1 MCIGYRQKPHAY
13 SQPWGEKFIYFQI
26 IPRGNLMGEITRDE
40 IRERLGNIDQI
51 RDIIFGAHLREY
63 TSRLDKAESD
73 ISAMQQDVRDRLGDL
88 KSVLANE
95 LRAAVESIDKR
106 LKSISASTQE
116 ESADLRQQFERINRK
131 FTSSIETLDETVESQ
146 RMALREELAQT
157 RDSLQNDN
165 RELRSLVFEEL
176 DRHFSIL
183 REDKL
188 SKDDMAELLF
198 ELGMRLK
205 GSEFVPELRE
215 AAEEKVEEKYE
226 RVNILDAEPKSE
238 RSNSSSA
245 DTVSTSARST
255 ARSTKAK
262 I

>member
-1 MCIGYRQKPHAY
+1 
-13 SQPWGEKFIYFQI
+13 
-26 IPRGNLMGEITRDE
+26 MGEITRDE

-73 ISAMQQDVRDRLGDL
+73 ISAIQQDVRDRLNDL
-88 KSVLANE
+88 KSVLASE

-106 LKSISASTQE
+106 LKTISTSTQE
-116 ESADLRQQFERINRK
+116 EAADLRQQFDRINRK
-131 FTSSIETLDETVESQ
+131 FTNSIETLDETVEAQ
-146 RMALREELAQT
+146 RVALREEIAQT
-157 RDSLQNDN
+157 RDNLQNDT
-165 RELRSLVFEEL
+165 RELRSLVLEEL

-226 RVNILDAEPKSE
+226 RVSILDSEPKVSP
-238 RSNSSSA
+238 SA
-245 DTVSTSARST
+245 DTTSSTTRTTSRS
-255 ARSTKAK
+255 SKAK
-262 I
+262 P

>member
-1 MCIGYRQKPHAY
+1 
-13 SQPWGEKFIYFQI
+13 
-26 IPRGNLMGEITRDE
+26 MGEITRDE

-73 ISAMQQDVRDRLGDL
+73 ISAIQQDVRDRLSDL
-88 KSVLANE
+88 KTVLASE

-106 LKSISASTQE
+106 LKTISTSTQE
-116 ESADLRQQFERINRK
+116 EAADLRQQFDRINRK
-131 FTSSIETLDETVESQ
+131 FTSSIETLDENVEAQ
-146 RMALREELAQT
+146 RVALREEIAQT
-157 RDSLQNDN
+157 RDNLQNDT
-165 RELRSLVFEEL
+165 RELRSLVLEEL

-226 RVNILDAEPKSE
+226 RVSILDSEPK
-238 RSNSSSA
+238 
-245 DTVSTSARST
+245 VSTSAEST
-255 ARSTKAK
+255 SPATRTTSRTSKAK
-262 I
+262 P

>member
-1 MCIGYRQKPHAY
+1 
-13 SQPWGEKFIYFQI
+13 
-26 IPRGNLMGEITRDE
+26 MGEITRDE

-73 ISAMQQDVRDRLGDL
+73 IASMQQDVRDRLNEL
-88 KSVLANE
+88 KSVLAIE
-95 LRAAVESIDKR
+95 LRNAVESIDKR
-106 LKSISASTQE
+106 LKTISASTQE
-116 ESADLRQQFERINRK
+116 ETADLRQQFERINRK
-131 FTSSIETLDETVESQ
+131 FTNSIETLDETVEAQ
-146 RMALREELAQT
+146 RVALRDELAQT
-157 RDSLQNDN
+157 RDGLQSDN
-165 RELRSLVFEEL
+165 RELRSLVLEEL

-215 AAEEKVEEKYE
+215 AAEERVEEKYE
-226 RVNILDAEPKSE
+226 RISMPEPEPKIE
-238 RSNSSSA
+238 RSSSSFSA
-245 DTVSTSARST
+245 DPAPSIGTTAKTTSR
-255 ARSTKAK
+255 TKSK
-262 I
+262 L

>member
-1 MCIGYRQKPHAY
+1 
-13 SQPWGEKFIYFQI
+13 
-26 IPRGNLMGEITRDE
+26 MGEITRDE

-51 RDIIFGAHLREY
+51 RDIIFGAHLR
-63 TSRLDKAESD
+63 
-73 ISAMQQDVRDRLGDL
+73 V
-88 KSVLANE
+88 
-95 LRAAVESIDKR
+95 DKR

-116 ESADLRQQFERINRK
+116 ESADLRQQFDRINRK
-131 FTSSIETLDETVESQ
+131 FTSSIETLDETVEAQ
-146 RMALREELAQT
+146 RVSLREELAQT
-157 RDSLQNDN
+157 RDNLQNDN
-165 RELRSLVFEEL
+165 RELRSLVLEEL

-226 RVNILDAEPKSE
+226 RVSLLDSAPK
-238 RSNSSSA
+238 
-245 DTVSTSARST
+245 VSTSAESATPATRTTSRT
-255 ARSTKAK
+255 SKAK
-262 I
+262 P

>member
-1 MCIGYRQKPHAY
+1 
-13 SQPWGEKFIYFQI
+13 
-26 IPRGNLMGEITRDE
+26 MGEITRDE

-73 ISAMQQDVRDRLGDL
+73 ISSIQQDVRDRLNEL
-88 KSVLANE
+88 KSVLAIE
-95 LRAAVESIDKR
+95 LRNAVESIDKR
-106 LKSISASTQE
+106 LKTISASTQE
-116 ESADLRQQFERINRK
+116 EAADLRQQFDRINRK
-131 FTSSIETLDETVESQ
+131 FTNSIETLDETVEAQ
-146 RMALREELAQT
+146 RIALRDELAQT
-157 RDSLQNDN
+157 RDNLQNDN
-165 RELRSLVFEEL
+165 RELRSLVLEEL

-215 AAEEKVEEKYE
+215 AAEERAEEKYE
-226 RVNILDAEPKSE
+226 QVSILGSEPKPE
-238 RSNSSSA
+238 RASSFSA
-245 DTVSTSARST
+245 DVPSTSTTTKTTSRSK
-255 ARSTKAK
+255 SKL
-262 I
+262 

>member
-1 MCIGYRQKPHAY
+1 
-13 SQPWGEKFIYFQI
+13 
-26 IPRGNLMGEITRDE
+26 MGEITRDE
-40 IRERLGNIDQI
+40 IRERLGTIDQI

-73 ISAMQQDVRDRLGDL
+73 ISAIQQDVRDRLNDL
-88 KSVLANE
+88 KSVLASE

-106 LKSISASTQE
+106 LKTISTSTQE
-116 ESADLRQQFERINRK
+116 EAADLRQQFDRINRK
-131 FTSSIETLDETVESQ
+131 FTNSIETLDETVEAQ
-146 RMALREELAQT
+146 RVALREEIAQT
-157 RDSLQNDN
+157 RDNLQNDT
-165 RELRSLVFEEL
+165 RELRSLVLEEL

-226 RVNILDAEPKSE
+226 RVSILDSEPKVSP
-238 RSNSSSA
+238 SA
-245 DTVSTSARST
+245 DTTSSTTRTTSRS
-255 ARSTKAK
+255 SKAK
-262 I
+262 P

>member
-1 MCIGYRQKPHAY
+1 MQTAVCRALRLKNFVPI
-13 SQPWGEKFIYFQI
+13 QI

-73 ISAMQQDVRDRLGDL
+73 ISAIQQDVRDRLNDL
-88 KSVLANE
+88 KSVLASE

-106 LKSISASTQE
+106 LKTISTSTQE
-116 ESADLRQQFERINRK
+116 EAADLRQQFDRINRK
-131 FTSSIETLDETVESQ
+131 FTNSIETLDETVEAQ
-146 RMALREELAQT
+146 RVTLREEIAQT
-157 RDSLQNDN
+157 RDNLQNDT
-165 RELRSLVFEEL
+165 RELRSLVLEEL

-226 RVNILDAEPKSE
+226 RVSILDSEPK
-238 RSNSSSA
+238 
-245 DTVSTSARST
+245 VSTSADATSPATRTTSRT
-255 ARSTKAK
+255 SKAK
-262 I
+262 P

>member
-1 MCIGYRQKPHAY
+1 
-13 SQPWGEKFIYFQI
+13 
-26 IPRGNLMGEITRDE
+26 MGEITRDE

-73 ISAMQQDVRDRLGDL
+73 ISAIQQDVRDRLSDL
-88 KSVLANE
+88 KTVLASE

-106 LKSISASTQE
+106 LKTISASTQE
-116 ESADLRQQFERINRK
+116 EAADLRQQFDRINRK
-131 FTSSIETLDETVESQ
+131 FTSSIETLDENVEAQ
-146 RMALREELAQT
+146 RVALREEIAQT
-157 RDSLQNDN
+157 RDNLQNDT
-165 RELRSLVFEEL
+165 RELRSLVLEEL

-226 RVNILDAEPKSE
+226 RVSILDTEPK
-238 RSNSSSA
+238 
-245 DTVSTSARST
+245 VSTSAEST
-255 ARSTKAK
+255 SPATRTTSRTSKAK
-262 I
+262 P

>member
-1 MCIGYRQKPHAY
+1 
-13 SQPWGEKFIYFQI
+13 
-26 IPRGNLMGEITRDE
+26 MGEITRDE

-51 RDIIFGAHLREY
+51 RDIIFGAHLREF
-63 TSRLDKAESD
+63 TSRLDKSEAD
-73 ISAMQQDVRDRLGDL
+73 VAAIQQEVSDRLSEL
-88 KSVLANE
+88 KSVLALE

-106 LKSISASTQE
+106 LKTISATPQE
-116 ESADLRQQFERINRK
+116 EAADLRQQFDRINRK
-131 FTSSIETLDETVESQ
+131 FTNSIETLDETVEAQ
-146 RMALREELAQT
+146 RVALRDELAQT
-157 RDSLQNDN
+157 RDSLQSDT
-165 RELRSLVFEEL
+165 RELRSLVLEEL

-226 RVNILDAEPKSE
+226 RVSIEPAPKTERLSSLSDDTTSPSTTAKTTSRAKS
-238 RSNSSSA
+238 
-245 DTVSTSARST
+245 
-255 ARSTKAK
+255 KL
-262 I
+262 

>member
-1 MCIGYRQKPHAY
+1 
-13 SQPWGEKFIYFQI
+13 
-26 IPRGNLMGEITRDE
+26 MGEITRDE

-73 ISAMQQDVRDRLGDL
+73 ISAIQQDVRDRLSDL
-88 KSVLANE
+88 KTVLASE

-106 LKSISASTQE
+106 LKTISASTQE
-116 ESADLRQQFERINRK
+116 EAADLRQQFDRINRK
-131 FTSSIETLDETVESQ
+131 FTSSIETLDENVEAQ
-146 RMALREELAQT
+146 RVALREEIAQT
-157 RDSLQNDN
+157 RDNLQNDT
-165 RELRSLVFEEL
+165 RELRSLVLEEL

-226 RVNILDAEPKSE
+226 RVSILDSEPK
-238 RSNSSSA
+238 
-245 DTVSTSARST
+245 VSTSAEST
-255 ARSTKAK
+255 SPTTRTTSRTSKAK
-262 I
+262 P

>member
-1 MCIGYRQKPHAY
+1 
-13 SQPWGEKFIYFQI
+13 
-26 IPRGNLMGEITRDE
+26 MGEITRDE

-63 TSRLDKAESD
+63 NSRLDKAESD
-73 ISAMQQDVRDRLGDL
+73 ISAMQQDMRDRLSDL
-88 KSVLANE
+88 KVVLASE

-106 LKSISASTQE
+106 LKTISASTQE
-116 ESADLRQQFERINRK
+116 ETADLRQQFDRINRK
-131 FTSSIETLDETVESQ
+131 FTNSIETLDEAVEAQ
-146 RMALREELAQT
+146 RVALRDELAQT
-157 RDSLQNDN
+157 RDSLQNDT
-165 RELRSLVFEEL
+165 RELRSLVLEEL
-176 DRHFSIL
+176 DRSFSIL
-183 REDKL
+183 REDKI

-226 RVNILDAEPKSE
+226 RVSILEPEPKTE
-238 RSNSSSA
+238 RPAAPSPETTTA
-245 DTVSTSARST
+245 TRATSRS
-255 ARSTKAK
+255 KAK

>member
-1 MCIGYRQKPHAY
+1 
-13 SQPWGEKFIYFQI
+13 
-26 IPRGNLMGEITRDE
+26 MGEITRDE

-73 ISAMQQDVRDRLGDL
+73 IASLQLDVRDRLNDL
-88 KSVLANE
+88 KATLANE

-106 LKSISASTQE
+106 LKNISASTQE
-116 ESADLRQQFERINRK
+116 ETADLRQQVDRINRK
-131 FTSSIETLDETVESQ
+131 FTSSIESLDEVVEAQ
-146 RMALREELAQT
+146 RVALREELAQT

-165 RELRSLVFEEL
+165 RELRSLVLEEL

-183 REDKL
+183 REDKI

-215 AAEEKVEEKYE
+215 AVEEQVEEKYE
-226 RVNILDAEPKSE
+226 RVNILNSEPSAT
-238 RSNSSSA
+238 STASSA
-245 DTVSTSARST
+245 PSTTTKSSTRSRSSAS
-255 ARSTKAK
+255 KA
-262 I
+262 

>member
-1 MCIGYRQKPHAY
+1 
-13 SQPWGEKFIYFQI
+13 
-26 IPRGNLMGEITRDE
+26 MGEITRDE

-73 ISAMQQDVRDRLGDL
+73 ISALQLDVRDRLNDL
-88 KSVLANE
+88 KSTLANE

-116 ESADLRQQFERINRK
+116 ETADLRQQVDRINRK
-131 FTSSIETLDETVESQ
+131 FTSSIESLDEIVESQ
-146 RMALREELAQT
+146 RVALRDELAQT
-157 RDSLQNDN
+157 RESLQNDN
-165 RELRSLVFEEL
+165 RDLRSLVLEEL

-215 AAEEKVEEKYE
+215 AVEEQVEEKYE
-226 RVNILDAEPKSE
+226 RVSILNTEPTS
-238 RSNSSSA
+238 STGSTPSSA
-245 DTVSTSARST
+245 PST
-255 ARSTKAK
+255 AKSTPRSRASTPKA
-262 I
+262 